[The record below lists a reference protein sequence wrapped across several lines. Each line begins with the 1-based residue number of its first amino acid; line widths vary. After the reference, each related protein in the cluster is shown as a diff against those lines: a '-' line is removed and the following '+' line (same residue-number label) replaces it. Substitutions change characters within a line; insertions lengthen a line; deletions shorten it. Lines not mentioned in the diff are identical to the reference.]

1 MASPTGTRVLLLFV
15 TVAVLVALGRKLFGV

>member
-15 TVAVLVALGRKLFGV
+15 TVAVFVALGRKLLGI